1 MFCSLLRQL
10 LDTLIVLSTSE
21 VATILIEV
29 PGYVEGREQPHIVAS
44 RTWYWARKDFTFTM
58 TSL

>member
-1 MFCSLLRQL
+1 
-10 LDTLIVLSTSE
+10 LIVLSMSE

-29 PGYVEGREQPHIVAS
+29 PGYIEGREQPHIVAS
-44 RTWYWARKDFTFTM
+44 RTWYWAKKDFTFTM